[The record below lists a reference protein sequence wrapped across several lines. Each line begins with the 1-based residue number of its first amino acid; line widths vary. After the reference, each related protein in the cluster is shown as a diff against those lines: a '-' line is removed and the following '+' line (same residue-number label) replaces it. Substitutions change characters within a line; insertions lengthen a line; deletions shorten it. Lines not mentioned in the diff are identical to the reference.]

1 MRISPDLR
9 RDRPPA
15 GETVRKAGVLVLVY
29 PHDSGLTT
37 LLMRRTPFPGVHS
50 GQISF
55 PGGSVE
61 PQDPDLTATALR
73 EACEEVGVCGSEPQ
87 VVGQLAQVYI
97 PPSRFLVRPI
107 VAALPSRPA
116 FRPSAAEVAELIE
129 LPLAD
134 LLHPDLKQ
142 ETDMHLGG
150 ITVHV
155 PYYAV
160 QGHVVWGA
168 TALMLAEL
176 EARLRATD

>member
-1 MRISPDLR
+1 MRMAPDLR
-9 RDRPPA
+9 RERPPSGVA
-15 GETVRKAGVLVLVY
+15 VREAGVLVLVY
-29 PHDSGLTT
+29 PHAAGLTT
-37 LLMRRTPFPGVHS
+37 LLMRRTPDPGVHS

-55 PGGSVE
+55 PGGSIE
-61 PQDPDLTATALR
+61 SQDTDLTATALR
-73 EACEEVGVCGSEPQ
+73 EACEEVGVCGNG
-87 VVGQLAQVYI
+87 VRVLGNLADVYI
-97 PPSRFLVRPI
+97 PPSQFLVRPV
-107 VAALPSRPA
+107 VATLPARPT

-129 LPLAD
+129 LPLVD

-150 ITVHV
+150 MTFRV

-176 EARLRATD
+176 EARLRASA